1 MRKLL
6 IATLAC
12 AALAI
17 PASAAA
23 GGWATAGLGP
33 PDDGIQAG
41 DTWNARVTI
50 LQHGE
55 TRLSGI
61 EPTVTIRNDK
71 GTTHTFPA
79 RPTGEVGVYEAQVRF
94 PSSGTWSYEV
104 YDGFEQYGGARTHT
118 FAPVSIAPGSGG
130 GVALWPVA
138 LAAFALATA
147 LVAGAAVWIA
157 RTRRRASAVPVL
169 H

>member
-1 MRKLL
+1 MQKLL
-6 IATLAC
+6 IATVAA
-12 AALAI
+12 AALAV
-17 PASAAA
+17 PGSAAA

-33 PDDGIQAG
+33 PDDGLQAG

-50 LQHGE
+50 LQHGR
-55 TRLSGI
+55 TPLSGA

-71 GTTHTFPA
+71 GATHTFPA

-104 YDGFEQYGGARTHT
+104 YDGFEQYGGAQTHT
-118 FAPVSIAPGSGG
+118 FGPVAIAPGSGG
-130 GVALWPVA
+130 GVALWPFVLAGLTAA
-138 LAAFALATA
+138 LI
-147 LVAGAAVWIA
+147 AGAAAWLV
-157 RTRRRASAVPVL
+157 RLRRRASAVPAL

>member
-6 IATLAC
+6 IATLAG

-17 PASAAA
+17 PGSAAA

-33 PDDGIQAG
+33 PDDGLQAG

-50 LQHGE
+50 LQHGQ
-55 TRLSGI
+55 TPLSGV

-71 GTTHTFPA
+71 GTTLTFPA
-79 RPTGEVGVYEAQVRF
+79 RATGEVGVYEAKVRF
-94 PSSGTWSYEV
+94 PSSGKWSYEV
-104 YDGFEQYGGARTHT
+104 YDGFEQYGGAQTHT
-118 FAPVSIAPGSGG
+118 FAPVSIAPGSGE
-130 GVALWPVA
+130 GVRLWPVA
-138 LAAFALATA
+138 LIGVVLAAA
-147 LVAGAAVWIA
+147 LVACAAAWVA
-157 RTRRRASAVPVL
+157 RSRRRASAIPAL

>member
-6 IATLAC
+6 IAMVAA
-12 AALAI
+12 AALAV
-17 PASAAA
+17 PGSVAA

-33 PDDGIQAG
+33 PDDGLQAG

-50 LQHGE
+50 LQHGR
-55 TRLSGI
+55 TPLSGV

-71 GTTHTFPA
+71 GTTLSFPA
-79 RPTGEVGVYEAQVRF
+79 RPTSEVGVYEAEVRF

-104 YDGFEQYGGARTHT
+104 YDGFEQYGGAQAHT
-118 FAPVSIAPGSGG
+118 FAPVEIAPGSGG
-130 GVALWPVA
+130 GVALRPFVLVGLVA
-138 LAAFALATA
+138 A
-147 LVAGAAVWIA
+147 LVASAVAWLV
-157 RTRRRASAVPVL
+157 RVRRRASALPAL

>member
-1 MRKLL
+1 LRKLL

-17 PASAAA
+17 PGGAAA

-50 LQHGE
+50 LQHGQ
-55 TRLSGI
+55 TPLSGI

-71 GTTHTFPA
+71 GTTLTFPA
-79 RPTGEVGVYEAQVRF
+79 RPTGEAGIYEAKVRF
-94 PSSGTWSYEV
+94 PSSGNWSYEV
-104 YDGFEQYGGARTHT
+104 YDGFEQYGGAKTHR
-118 FAPVSIAPGSGG
+118 FGPVSIAPGAGDGG
-130 GVALWPVA
+130 SLWPVA
-138 LAAFALATA
+138 LASLGLAA
-147 LVAGAAVWIA
+147 AIVAAAGVFIA
-157 RTRRRASAVPVL
+157 RLRRRTDVAPAL
-169 H
+169 R

>member
-6 IATLAC
+6 IAIVAT
-12 AALAI
+12 AALTV
-17 PASAAA
+17 PGSAAA

-33 PDDGIQAG
+33 PDDGLQAG

-50 LQHGE
+50 LQHGR
-55 TRLSGI
+55 TPLSGV

-71 GTTHTFPA
+71 GTTVTFPA

-104 YDGFEQYGGARTHT
+104 YDGFEQFGGAQTHR
-118 FAPVSIAPGSGG
+118 FGPVAIAPGSGD
-130 GVALWPVA
+130 GVALWPFV
-138 LAAFALATA
+138 LG
-147 LVAGAAVWIA
+147 GAAVALIVGAGVWLTRA
-157 RTRRRASAVPVL
+157 RRRTAAVPAL
-169 H
+169 Q

>member
-1 MRKLL
+1 LRKLL

-12 AALAI
+12 AALMI
-17 PASAAA
+17 PGGAAA

-50 LQHGE
+50 LQHGQ
-55 TRLSGI
+55 TPLSGI

-71 GTTHTFPA
+71 GTTLTFPA
-79 RPTGEVGVYEAQVRF
+79 RPTGEAGIYEAKVRF
-94 PSSGTWSYEV
+94 PSSGNWSYEV
-104 YDGFEQYGGARTHT
+104 YDGFEQYAGARTHT
-118 FAPVSIAPGSGG
+118 FAPVSIAPASGG
-130 GVALWPVA
+130 GVRLWP
-138 LAAFALATA
+138 FALAGVGLAAA
-147 LVAGAAVWIA
+147 LILAAAWVA
-157 RTRRRASAVPVL
+157 RSRRRAGPVPAL

>member
-6 IATLAC
+6 IAILAT
-12 AALAI
+12 AALTV
-17 PASAAA
+17 PGSAAA

-33 PDDGIQAG
+33 PDDGLRAG

-50 LQHGE
+50 LQHGR
-55 TRLSGI
+55 TPLSGV

-71 GTTHTFPA
+71 GTTVTFPA

-104 YDGFEQYGGARTHT
+104 YDGFEQYGGAQTHR
-118 FAPVSIAPGSGG
+118 FGPVAISPGSGG
-130 GVALWPVA
+130 GVAVWPFVLTG
-138 LAAFALATA
+138 LAA
-147 LVAGAAVWIA
+147 LVAGAVAWLA
-157 RTRRRASAVPVL
+157 RVRRRASAVPAL
-169 H
+169 Q